1 MKIIFKDVNNWFDPK
16 MVVTNPEGIDQ
27 KTKKFKP
34 DGVFSEKIFG
44 KLDGDNM
51 SYTCECG
58 GHKGEFYK
66 GKECPICKTEV
77 RFTEPMLQRT
87 GWIDLGDKYIISP
100 LFFKFIEKL
109 SRKKTLINMIDFEAV
124 LDVNGNIVANDED
137 KEKNPYRN
145 IGMDEFRH
153 NFDEIIQY
161 IYENA
166 TTKEK
171 DNLMSLINNNRDK
184 IFINKI
190 PIYSITL
197 RPALMIKDTLK
208 LDEVNNY
215 YNLIIRNSNLI
226 KAEIDNDVINMP
238 LLYTIQNEA
247 NKVFDKV
254 LENIK
259 GKDGFIRNNMIGSR
273 INFSSRNVI
282 TPLPKGYKLDE
293 VVLPYLTFLELY
305 KFHIINIISRVKK
318 ITIVQ
323 ATNIWYQATT
333 NFSNEIYDIMMDI
346 INKTNKG
353 CKILLNRNPTIA
365 IGSILCLNIAGVKK
379 DYTDLTLG
387 VNNVILSPLNGDY
400 DGDTLNIVPI
410 FDDEMKKV
418 FSNAFSPK
426 SLMISNNNG
435 KFNYKLNIER
445 DQALGIYTF
454 NNA

>member
-1 MKIIFKDVNNWFDPK
+1 
-16 MVVTNPEGIDQ
+16 
-27 KTKKFKP
+27 
-34 DGVFSEKIFG
+34 
-44 KLDGDNM
+44 
-51 SYTCECG
+51 
-58 GHKGEFYK
+58 
-66 GKECPICKTEV
+66 
-77 RFTEPMLQRT
+77 
-87 GWIDLGDKYIISP
+87 
-100 LFFKFIEKL
+100 
-109 SRKKTLINMIDFEAV
+109 MIDFEAV